1 MRFSVITIV
10 AAMVS
15 VVAAQNCGGPC
26 GTATVEGAT
35 ISLGGSCPPGMTCT
49 GVVTDSLPLG
59 LGSVSVGVSDRTIY

>member
-26 GTATVEGAT
+26 GTATIAGVTTTLLSCAAGCMCGRAVAVG
-35 ISLGGSCPPGMTCT
+35 LPGGIAR
-49 GVVTDSLPLG
+49 LNL
-59 LGSVSVGVSDRTIY
+59 GVSGGTIY